1 MYKRQGLADRAGAYP
16 IQLSGGQKQRVAIV
30 RALAMEPEV
39 MLDVY
44 KRQEY
49 MDVIR
54 KLTEKGI
61 HFVACSGRQYSSEK
75 QLFAPVKDIISYI
88 SDGGTLIR
96 TSEKILKVHTL
107 SDEIWKN
114 MARMAKKEMPGC
126 DYFISSP
133 DRSYA
138 ENANTPMFR
147 WLRDSYGYDIREVPD
162 LAENFA
168 GEQIMKI
175 AIYNTDPVSYTHLNA
190 PCGSESVFDNSLSQN
205 RASNTVDEVV

>member
-1 MYKRQGLADRAGAYP
+1 MIKL
-16 IQLSGGQKQRVAIV
+16 IV
-30 RALAMEPEV
+30 SDIDGTLV
-39 MLDVY
+39 KDGTLDINP
-44 KRQEY
+44 EY

-107 SDEIWKN
+107 SMRYGKTWPVWPKRKCRDVII
-114 MARMAKKEMPGC
+114 
-126 DYFISSP
+126 YFQSN
-133 DRSYA
+133 RSYA

-162 LAENFA
+162 LAETLRA
-168 GEQIMKI
+168 
-175 AIYNTDPVSYTHLNA
+175 
-190 PCGSESVFDNSLSQN
+190 N
-205 RASNTVDEVV
+205 RL

>member
-1 MYKRQGLADRAGAYP
+1 MIKL
-16 IQLSGGQKQRVAIV
+16 IV
-30 RALAMEPEV
+30 SDIDGTLV
-39 MLDVY
+39 KDGTLDINP
-44 KRQEY
+44 EY

-54 KLTEKGI
+54 ILTEKGI

-133 DRSYA
+133 DRS
-138 ENANTPMFR
+138 
-147 WLRDSYGYDIREVPD
+147 
-162 LAENFA
+162 
-168 GEQIMKI
+168 
-175 AIYNTDPVSYTHLNA
+175 
-190 PCGSESVFDNSLSQN
+190 
-205 RASNTVDEVV
+205 